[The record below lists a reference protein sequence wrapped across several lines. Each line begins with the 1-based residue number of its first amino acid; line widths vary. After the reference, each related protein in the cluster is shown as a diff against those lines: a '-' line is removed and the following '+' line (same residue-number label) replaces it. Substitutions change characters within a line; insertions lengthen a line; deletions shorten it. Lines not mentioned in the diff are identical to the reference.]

1 MPENELDSKKD
12 KELVLRDLEHLLRV
26 GHGELVVKVADHK
39 VVDVKY
45 DVHRIISKEDRSKN
59 HMNLI

>member
-1 MPENELDSKKD
+1 MPGNEVDLKKD
-12 KELVLRDLEHLLRV
+12 KDLVLKDLEHLLQA

-45 DVHRIISKEDRSKN
+45 DVHRIISREDKEKTE
-59 HMNLI
+59 

>member
-1 MPENELDSKKD
+1 MPGNEVDLKKD
-12 KELVLRDLEHLLRV
+12 KELVLRDLEHLLQA

-45 DVHRIISKEDRSKN
+45 DVHRIISKEDRSKTK
-59 HMNLI
+59 

>member
-1 MPENELDSKKD
+1 MPENEVDLKKD
-12 KELVLRDLEHLLRV
+12 KDLVMRDLEHLLKA

-45 DVHRIISKEDRSKN
+45 DVHRIISKEKK
-59 HMNLI
+59 